1 MKQRWAWFKN
11 DLPQRPRSGVSA
23 ALELIPFCEFRHL
36 IACKEV
42 VFAWCRAQPTSC
54 DVNNPIGRVH
64 PQCSQISFQ
73 SWKVVGVS
81 ASAIGEGDGSSI
93 ACLNAPDPQKV
104 IGAGNPQASDY
115 STGADTHKFLVH
127 QLAYNGDVAADQLA
141 VFKARAK
148 CPYLD

>member
-1 MKQRWAWFKN
+1 LHGAEPSRLAATSIT
-11 DLPQRPRSGVSA
+11 RSVACTHNVAKYPFSPGKLSVSV
-23 ALELIPFCEFRHL
+23 P
-36 IACKEV
+36 V
-42 VFAWCRAQPTSC
+42 PV
-54 DVNNPIGRVH
+54 
-64 PQCSQISFQ
+64 
-73 SWKVVGVS
+73 
-81 ASAIGEGDGSSI
+81 GEGDGSSI